1 MKELRKLVARV
12 DKDHWILL
20 SQNLSSDEWT
30 FLIWGTYPLSGNFG
44 AVSEPEAKE
53 RAQSAAQEHLQQ
65 HGLRRG
71 LADSPELTWRLAVR
85 YIAA

>member
-20 SQNLSSDEWT
+20 SQNLSGDEWT
-30 FLIWGTYPLSGNFG
+30 FLIWGTYPLSGNLS
-44 AVSEPEAKE
+44 AVSELEAKA

-71 LADSPELTWRLAVR
+71 PANPPELNWRVAVR